1 MEDELVAL
9 MPARASSSRTIW
21 RMRISFKPPAGAP
34 IPPAAEPEP
43 TPLEPPVPPNPGLPG
58 AGEVLV
64 PTEPE
69 PEGLLLGLDEPPGEP
84 G

>member
-21 RMRISFKPPAGAP
+21 RMRISDMPSVFAP
-34 IPPAAEPEP
+34 IPPTAEPAP
-43 TPLEPPVPPNPGLPG
+43 TPVEAPVPPKPWLPG
-58 AGEVLV
+58 AGEVGV

-69 PEGLLLGLDEPPGEP
+69 GLVLGRDELPGEP